1 MNQLAMLIRRE
12 FWEHQATFFIL
23 PAVITGVFSAIL
35 LIFLFGFYS
44 DAVIIDADIDLGT
57 EEEQHEFILRDS
69 SLGDLFGAQL
79 QKLETEPRHM
89 LEQRMDQ
96 IYTGVSVIW
105 FFSLWIVVFFYL
117 LGALYDDR
125 KDRSVLF
132 WKSMPVS
139 DWLTVV
145 SKLGAGLVLAPAIY
159 FAFTILA
166 HLLLA
171 LAATIAG
178 LGQDIDVWTVIW
190 SPANLVSRWISF
202 VGLYGLTLL
211 WCLPFFAWLL
221 LVSSW
226 AKTAPFAWAVGVPIV
241 LVISEGMLTNTS
253 YIGTFISEHTFS
265 FQFWQRG
272 RGLMESVQLVDAL
285 QFLFALVVGMVFI
298 AGATW
303 FRGKADEM

>member
-1 MNQLAMLIRRE
+1 MSLSCE
-12 FWEHQATFFIL
+12 IL
-23 PAVITGVFSAIL
+23 PWRSVRCAAAKATN
-35 LIFLFGFYS
+35 
-44 DAVIIDADIDLGT
+44 
-57 EEEQHEFILRDS
+57 
-69 SLGDLFGAQL
+69 
-79 QKLETEPRHM
+79 EPRQM

-105 FFSLWIVVFFYL
+105 FLSLWIVVFFYL

-139 DWLTVV
+139 DWLTVT
-145 SKLGAGLVLAPAIY
+145 SKLAAGLVLAPAIY
-159 FAFTILA
+159 FGFTVFG

-171 LAATIAG
+171 LAATVAG
-178 LGQDIDVWTVIW
+178 LSQGIDVWAIIW
-190 SPANLVSRWISF
+190 SPANLVSRWIAF
-202 VGLYGLTLL
+202 LGLYSLTLL

-226 AKTAPFAWAVGVPIV
+226 AKSAPLAWAVGVPIV
-241 LVISEGMLTNTS
+241 LVITEGMIINTS

-272 RGLMESVQLVDAL
+272 RGLMESFQLVDAL
-285 QFLFALVVGMVFI
+285 EFLSAMVIGMVFI
-298 AGATW
+298 FGATW
-303 FRGKADEM
+303 CRGKADEM